1 MMDDSILNL
10 LSQPLWVFLTALAR
24 ISPVLMLTPPMTSAS
39 VPMRVRAVLA
49 IAIALMLVLTFTT
62 ACGSPQAANPVK
74 LNQSSDYSQIARGNS
89 AAGKDYGNWVMQT
102 SKGLIKDAYVRDG
115 NKLGVIISP
124 QVLPKDVKSL
134 AQSLTQGFRNT
145 FPNQDLTVLIYAPDK
160 KLILTARYDYQSK
173 QIDYQQAS

>member
-1 MMDDSILNL
+1 MGNQMNL
-10 LSQPLWVFLTALAR
+10 MGNQMNIFRHAQTT
-24 ISPVLMLTPPMTSAS
+24 I
-39 VPMRVRAVLA
+39 

-62 ACGSPQAANPVK
+62 ACGSTQSSSPVK

-89 AAGKDYGNWVMQT
+89 AAGQDFGNWVIQT

-124 QVLPKDVKSL
+124 QVRPADVKAL
-134 AQSLTQGFRNT
+134 TQSLTQGFRNT
-145 FPNQDLTVLIYAPDK
+145 FPSQDLTVLIYAPDK

>member
-1 MMDDSILNL
+1 MNI
-10 LSQPLWVFLTALAR
+10 FRYAR
-24 ISPVLMLTPPMTSAS
+24 TTI
-39 VPMRVRAVLA
+39 
-49 IAIALMLVLTFTT
+49 IAIALMVVLTFTT
-62 ACGSPQAANPVK
+62 ACGSPQASNPVN

-89 AAGKDYGNWVMQT
+89 AAGQDYGAWVMQT

-124 QVLPKDVKSL
+124 QVLPRDVKPL
-134 AQSLTQGFRNT
+134 TQSLTQGFRNT

>member
-1 MMDDSILNL
+1 MNI
-10 LSQPLWVFLTALAR
+10 FRHAR
-24 ISPVLMLTPPMTSAS
+24 TTI
-39 VPMRVRAVLA
+39 

-62 ACGSPQAANPVK
+62 ACGSTQNQSSSPVN

-89 AAGKDYGNWVMQT
+89 AAGEDFGNWVMQT

-115 NKLGVIISP
+115 NKLGVVISP
-124 QVLPKDVKSL
+124 QVLPTDVKPL
-134 AQSLTQGFRNT
+134 TQSLTQGFRNT

>member
-1 MMDDSILNL
+1 MNI
-10 LSQPLWVFLTALAR
+10 FRHARTA
-24 ISPVLMLTPPMTSAS
+24 I
-39 VPMRVRAVLA
+39 

-62 ACGSPQAANPVK
+62 ACGSAQTQSSSPVN

-89 AAGKDYGNWVMQT
+89 TAGQDFGTWVIQT